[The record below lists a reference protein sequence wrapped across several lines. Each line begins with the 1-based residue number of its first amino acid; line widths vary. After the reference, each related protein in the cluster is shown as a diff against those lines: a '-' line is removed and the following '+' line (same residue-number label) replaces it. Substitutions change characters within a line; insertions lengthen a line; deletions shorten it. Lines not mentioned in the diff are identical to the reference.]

1 MITGTNIHNNRD
13 TDIYLQWSSPRTPDT
28 HTFFQAFGSG
38 AVTNCLKDLGLSRLG
53 FEHPTFRL
61 RGERSYR
68 LRNRCHYL
76 FFYAYRCYIHNN
88 DTMHEVVALS
98 LSVFQIADLYSMEVK
113 NWRNGT
119 CNHQYGKF
127 SCLSIFCTYKYKARA
142 RVNMYRQ
149 VF

>member
-1 MITGTNIHNNRD
+1 MHRSAKRSALTPIFSFDLYVDIKNILYQKSLISLITGTNIHNNCD

-61 RGERSYR
+61 RGECSYR

-98 LSVFQIADLYSMEVK
+98 LSVFEIADLYSMEVK
-113 NWRNGT
+113 N
-119 CNHQYGKF
+119 
-127 SCLSIFCTYKYKARA
+127 
-142 RVNMYRQ
+142 
-149 VF
+149 